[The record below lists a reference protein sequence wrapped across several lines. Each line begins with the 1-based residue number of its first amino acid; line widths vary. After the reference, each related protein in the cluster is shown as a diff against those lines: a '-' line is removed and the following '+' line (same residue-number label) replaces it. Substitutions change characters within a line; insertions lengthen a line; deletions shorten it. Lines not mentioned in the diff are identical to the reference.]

1 MAKISITKLAQD
13 LSLEII
19 WAGKEKYVE
28 VPCADINRPGLFL
41 TGFHQHFDV
50 SRIQIIGTAEVS
62 YLMTKSKEER
72 VLALDGLFKMPFPF
86 TVISSNAHDI
96 PEIKEIAQKNKAV
109 VFKSK
114 KSTATKLVAEL
125 SGYLNAKLAPMET
138 VHGVLLDIYGLGVL
152 ITGESGIGKSEAALE
167 LVKRGHRLVA
177 DDAVIVKKISEN
189 RLVGEAPEVIRNM
202 MEMRGVG
209 LINVELMYGIS
220 AVIQSKSI
228 DLVVHLEF
236 WDKNKDYDRLGMDE
250 DRKEILGVG
259 VPLLT
264 VPVHPG
270 RNLAIIMESAA
281 RNTRLKQLGYNA
293 LNEIQERQKKL
304 LEEE

>member
-1 MAKISITKLAQD
+1 MEISISKLAKD
-13 LSLEII
+13 LHFQII
-19 WAGKEKYVE
+19 CNGNKKTVE

-41 TGFHQHFDV
+41 SGFHQHFDE
-50 SRIQIIGTAEVS
+50 SRIQIIGTAEEAF
-62 YLMTKSKEER
+62 LMNMEKDKR
-72 VLALDGLFKMPFPF
+72 VNALETLFRKKFPF
-86 TVISSNAHDI
+86 LVISNNAGEISELKECAKKYSTVI
-96 PEIKEIAQKNKAV
+96 
-109 VFKSK
+109 FKSE

-125 SGYLNAKLAPMET
+125 SGYLNHKLAPMT
-138 VHGVLLDIYGLGVL
+138 TMHAVLLDIYGLGIL
-152 ITGESGIGKSEAALE
+152 ITGDSGIGKSEAALE

-189 RLVGEAPEVIRNM
+189 RLIGEAPENIKHM
-202 MEMRGVG
+202 MEIRGVG
-209 LINVELMYGIS
+209 IINVELMYGIS
-220 AVIQSKSI
+220 AVIESKSI

-250 DRKEILGVG
+250 DRQEILGVS

-281 RNTRLKQLGYNA
+281 RNTRLKQSGYDA
-293 LNEIQERQKKL
+293 
-304 LEEE
+304 LEEIRQRQLKLMEE

>member
-1 MAKISITKLAQD
+1 MEISISRIAKD
-13 LSLEII
+13 LHFQLICDGNKKS
-19 WAGKEKYVE
+19 VD

-41 TGFHQHFDV
+41 SGFHQHFDQ
-50 SRIQIIGTAEVS
+50 SRIQIIGTAEEA
-62 YLMTKSKEER
+62 YLMSMEKSKR
-72 VLALDGLFKMPFPF
+72 INALEMLFNKNFPF
-86 TVISSNAHDI
+86 IVISNNAGEI
-96 PEIKEIAQKNKAV
+96 PELKECAEKAGTV
-109 VFKSK
+109 VFKSE

-125 SGYLNAKLAPMET
+125 SGYLNHKLAPMT
-138 VHGVLLDIYGLGVL
+138 TMHAVLLDIYGLGIL
-152 ITGESGIGKSEAALE
+152 ITGDSGIGKSEAALE

-189 RLVGEAPEVIRNM
+189 RLIGEAPENIKHM
-202 MEMRGVG
+202 MEIRGVG
-209 LINVELMYGIS
+209 IINVELMYGIS
-220 AVIQSKSI
+220 AVIDSKSI

-250 DRKEILGVG
+250 DRQDILGVS

-281 RNTRLKQLGYNA
+281 RNTRLKQSGYDA
-293 LNEIQERQKKL
+293 
-304 LEEE
+304 LEEIKQRQLKLMEE

>member
-1 MAKISITKLAQD
+1 MELSISKLARD
-13 LSLEII
+13 LKFQIVSD
-19 WAGKEKYVE
+19 GNKKTVE

-41 TGFHQHFDV
+41 SGFHQHFDQ
-50 SRIQIIGTAEVS
+50 SRIQIIGTAEEAF
-62 YLMTKSKEER
+62 LMSMEKDER
-72 VLALDGLFKMPFPF
+72 IKALESLFEKNFPF
-86 TVISSNAHDI
+86 IVISNNAG
-96 PEIKEIAQKNKAV
+96 EISQLKECAQKHGTV
-109 VFKSK
+109 VFKSE

-125 SGYLNAKLAPMET
+125 SGYLNHKLAPMT
-138 VHGVLLDIYGLGVL
+138 TMHAVLLDIYGLGIL
-152 ITGESGIGKSEAALE
+152 ITGDSGIGKSEAALE

-189 RLVGEAPEVIRNM
+189 RLIGEAPENIRHM
-202 MEMRGVG
+202 MEIRGVG
-209 LINVELMYGIS
+209 IINVELMYGIS
-220 AVIQSKSI
+220 AVIESKSI

-250 DRKEILGVG
+250 NRQNILGVS

-281 RNTRLKQLGYNA
+281 RNTRLKQSGYDA
-293 LNEIQERQKKL
+293 
-304 LEEE
+304 LEEIRQRSIKMMEE

>member
-13 LSLEII
+13 LSFEII
-19 WAGKEKYVE
+19 WAGKEKYVD

-50 SRIQIIGTAEVS
+50 SRIQVIGTAEVS
-62 YLMTKSKEER
+62 FLLTKSQEER
-72 VLALDGLFKMPFPF
+72 VLALDELFKMPFPF

-96 PEIKEIAQKNKAV
+96 PEIKEIAQKNNAV

-177 DDAVIVKKISEN
+177 DDAVIVKKIAEN